1 MQKTNSPNKLFFDK
15 QNYKHKGTNDP
26 LKPRS
31 QTFDS
36 NVLHSTKP
44 IKINIQNI
52 RRTDDNVKIKF
63 RNDNQIFLN
72 TYKLPQ
78 IINRLSLSNF
88 HKKKINNEQNQ
99 IRNVNINYNF
109 NIFNKTSGLM
119 GFKGITFN
127 RGIPEFRNTNYLINN
142 EAGNMK
148 PITSE
153 NSDINKYKIL
163 KGQLLNSNININ
175 NNINIINN
183 NLNIIND
190 LKNDKEKKRANYNK
204 NSFNS
209 KAIINNNKY
218 YNNNLI
224 NENMNI
230 FKDAN
235 KKIKLEKH
243 DEKLISS
250 KSKEKN
256 EEKNNLCD
264 DNNDSFITELHNLF
278 PNEKKN
284 NDSQQNLNEQTD
296 EMDKNNESDDDKEP
310 DPRINFEQINRV
322 NKSRPQTSYGGL
334 NVRRKNL
341 QSAFKN
347 RNSRPATSN
356 VS

>member
-1 MQKTNSPNKLFFDK
+1 M
-15 QNYKHKGTNDP
+15 
-26 LKPRS
+26 
-31 QTFDS
+31 
-36 NVLHSTKP
+36 
-44 IKINIQNI
+44 QNI
-52 RRTDDNVKIKF
+52 RRPDDNVKIKF

-88 HKKKINNEQNQ
+88 HKKKVNDTNQ

-127 RGIPEFRNTNYLINN
+127 RGIPEFRNTNYVINN
-142 EAGNMK
+142 DIGNIGNIK

-153 NSDINKYKIL
+153 NSEISKYKVL
-163 KGQLLNSNININ
+163 KGQLLSNNININ

-190 LKNDKEKKRANYNK
+190 LKNDKEKKRTNYNK

-224 NENMNI
+224 KENMNI
-230 FKDAN
+230 FKDVS

-243 DEKLISS
+243 EEKIIP

-256 EEKNNLCD
+256 EEKNNLCE

>member
-1 MQKTNSPNKLFFDK
+1 M
-15 QNYKHKGTNDP
+15 
-26 LKPRS
+26 
-31 QTFDS
+31 
-36 NVLHSTKP
+36 
-44 IKINIQNI
+44 QNI
-52 RRTDDNVKIKF
+52 RRPDDNVKIKF

-88 HKKKINNEQNQ
+88 HKKKVNDTNQ

-127 RGIPEFRNTNYLINN
+127 RGIPEFRNTNYVINN
-142 EAGNMK
+142 DIGNIGNIGNIK

-153 NSDINKYKIL
+153 NSDISKYKVL

-190 LKNDKEKKRANYNK
+190 LKNDKEKKRTNYNK

-224 NENMNI
+224 KENMNI
-230 FKDAN
+230 FKDVS

-243 DEKLISS
+243 EEKIIP

-256 EEKNNLCD
+256 EEKNNLCE

>member
-1 MQKTNSPNKLFFDK
+1 M
-15 QNYKHKGTNDP
+15 
-26 LKPRS
+26 
-31 QTFDS
+31 
-36 NVLHSTKP
+36 
-44 IKINIQNI
+44 QNI
-52 RRTDDNVKIKF
+52 RRPDDNVKIKF

-88 HKKKINNEQNQ
+88 HKKKVNDTNQ

-127 RGIPEFRNTNYLINN
+127 RGIPEFRNTNYVINN
-142 EAGNMK
+142 DIGNIGNIGNIK

-153 NSDINKYKIL
+153 NSDISKYKVL
-163 KGQLLNSNININ
+163 KGQLLSNNININ

-190 LKNDKEKKRANYNK
+190 LKNDKEKKRTNYNK

-224 NENMNI
+224 KENMNL
-230 FKDAN
+230 FKDVS

-243 DEKLISS
+243 EEKIIP

-256 EEKNNLCD
+256 EEKNNLCE

>member
-1 MQKTNSPNKLFFDK
+1 
-15 QNYKHKGTNDP
+15 
-26 LKPRS
+26 
-31 QTFDS
+31 
-36 NVLHSTKP
+36 
-44 IKINIQNI
+44 
-52 RRTDDNVKIKF
+52 
-63 RNDNQIFLN
+63 
-72 TYKLPQ
+72 
-78 IINRLSLSNF
+78 LSNF
-88 HKKKINNEQNQ
+88 HKKKNNQEQNQ
-99 IRNVNINYNF
+99 VRNVNINYNF

-127 RGIPEFRNTNYLINN
+127 RGIPEFRNTNYFVNNDINN
-142 EAGNMK
+142 LGNIK

-190 LKNDKEKKRANYNK
+190 LKNDKEKKRTNYNK

-230 FKDAN
+230 FKDIN

-243 DEKLISS
+243 EEKAVS

-284 NDSQQNLNEQTD
+284 NDSQQNLNEQMD

-356 VS
+356 IS

>member
-1 MQKTNSPNKLFFDK
+1 M
-15 QNYKHKGTNDP
+15 
-26 LKPRS
+26 
-31 QTFDS
+31 
-36 NVLHSTKP
+36 
-44 IKINIQNI
+44 QNI
-52 RRTDDNVKIKF
+52 RRPDDNVKIKF

-88 HKKKINNEQNQ
+88 HKKKVNDTNQ

-127 RGIPEFRNTNYLINN
+127 RGIPEFRNTNYVINN
-142 EAGNMK
+142 DIGNIGNIGNIK

-153 NSDINKYKIL
+153 NSDISKYKVL
-163 KGQLLNSNININ
+163 KGQLLSNNININ

-190 LKNDKEKKRANYNK
+190 LKNDKEKKRTNYNK

-224 NENMNI
+224 KENMNI
-230 FKDAN
+230 FKDVS

-243 DEKLISS
+243 EEKIIS

-256 EEKNNLCD
+256 EEKNNLCE

>member
-1 MQKTNSPNKLFFDK
+1 M
-15 QNYKHKGTNDP
+15 
-26 LKPRS
+26 
-31 QTFDS
+31 
-36 NVLHSTKP
+36 
-44 IKINIQNI
+44 
-52 RRTDDNVKIKF
+52 
-63 RNDNQIFLN
+63 
-72 TYKLPQ
+72 
-78 IINRLSLSNF
+78 SNF
-88 HKKKINNEQNQ
+88 HKKKNNQEQNQ
-99 IRNVNINYNF
+99 VRNVNINYNF

-127 RGIPEFRNTNYLINN
+127 RGIPEFRNTNYFVNNDINN
-142 EAGNMK
+142 LGNIK

-190 LKNDKEKKRANYNK
+190 LKNDKEKKRTNYNK

-209 KAIINNNKY
+209 KAILNNNKY

-230 FKDAN
+230 FKDIN

-243 DEKLISS
+243 EEKAVS

-284 NDSQQNLNEQTD
+284 NDSQQNLNEQMD

>member
-1 MQKTNSPNKLFFDK
+1 
-15 QNYKHKGTNDP
+15 
-26 LKPRS
+26 
-31 QTFDS
+31 
-36 NVLHSTKP
+36 V
-44 IKINIQNI
+44 QNI
-52 RRTDDNVKIKF
+52 RRPDDNVKIKF

-88 HKKKINNEQNQ
+88 HKKKVNDTNQ

-127 RGIPEFRNTNYLINN
+127 RGIPEFRNTNYVINN
-142 EAGNMK
+142 DIGNIGNIK

-153 NSDINKYKIL
+153 NSEISKYKVL
-163 KGQLLNSNININ
+163 KGQLLSNNININ

-190 LKNDKEKKRANYNK
+190 LKNDKEKKRTNYNK

-224 NENMNI
+224 KENMNI
-230 FKDAN
+230 FKDVS

-243 DEKLISS
+243 EEKIIP

-256 EEKNNLCD
+256 EEKNNLCE

-347 RNSRPATSN
+347 RNSRPVTSN

>member
-1 MQKTNSPNKLFFDK
+1 M
-15 QNYKHKGTNDP
+15 
-26 LKPRS
+26 
-31 QTFDS
+31 
-36 NVLHSTKP
+36 
-44 IKINIQNI
+44 QNI
-52 RRTDDNVKIKF
+52 RRPDDNVKIKF

-88 HKKKINNEQNQ
+88 HKKKVNDTNQ

-127 RGIPEFRNTNYLINN
+127 RGIPEFRNTNYVINN
-142 EAGNMK
+142 DIGNIGNIK

-153 NSDINKYKIL
+153 NSEISKYKVL
-163 KGQLLNSNININ
+163 KGQLLSNNININ

-190 LKNDKEKKRANYNK
+190 LKNDKEKKRTNYNK

-224 NENMNI
+224 KENMNI
-230 FKDAN
+230 FKDVS

-243 DEKLISS
+243 EEKIIP

-256 EEKNNLCD
+256 EEKNNLCE

-347 RNSRPATSN
+347 RNSRPVTSN

>member
-1 MQKTNSPNKLFFDK
+1 M
-15 QNYKHKGTNDP
+15 
-26 LKPRS
+26 
-31 QTFDS
+31 
-36 NVLHSTKP
+36 
-44 IKINIQNI
+44 
-52 RRTDDNVKIKF
+52 
-63 RNDNQIFLN
+63 
-72 TYKLPQ
+72 
-78 IINRLSLSNF
+78 
-88 HKKKINNEQNQ
+88 
-99 IRNVNINYNF
+99 NINYNF
-109 NIFNKTSGLM
+109 NIFNKTSGLT

-127 RGIPEFRNTNYLINN
+127 RGIPEFRNTNYLFNNEINN
-142 EAGNMK
+142 KK
-148 PITSE
+148 PINSE
-153 NSDINKYKIL
+153 NEDINKYKIL

-190 LKNDKEKKRANYNK
+190 LKNDKEKKRTNYNK

-230 FKDAN
+230 FKDVN
-235 KKIKLEKH
+235 KRIKLEKH
-243 DEKLISS
+243 EEKAIS

-256 EEKNNLCD
+256 EEKNNLCE
-264 DNNDSFITELHNLF
+264 DNNDSFITELNNLF

>member
-1 MQKTNSPNKLFFDK
+1 
-15 QNYKHKGTNDP
+15 
-26 LKPRS
+26 
-31 QTFDS
+31 
-36 NVLHSTKP
+36 
-44 IKINIQNI
+44 
-52 RRTDDNVKIKF
+52 
-63 RNDNQIFLN
+63 
-72 TYKLPQ
+72 
-78 IINRLSLSNF
+78 
-88 HKKKINNEQNQ
+88 
-99 IRNVNINYNF
+99 
-109 NIFNKTSGLM
+109 M

-127 RGIPEFRNTNYLINN
+127 RGIPEFRNTNYFVNNDINN
-142 EAGNMK
+142 LGNIK
-148 PITSE
+148 PIISE

-190 LKNDKEKKRANYNK
+190 LKNDKEKKRTNYNK

-230 FKDAN
+230 FKDIN

-243 DEKLISS
+243 EEKAVS

-284 NDSQQNLNEQTD
+284 NDSQQNLNEQMD

-356 VS
+356 IS

>member
-1 MQKTNSPNKLFFDK
+1 LN
-15 QNYKHKGTNDP
+15 
-26 LKPRS
+26 
-31 QTFDS
+31 
-36 NVLHSTKP
+36 STKP

-52 RRTDDNVKIKF
+52 RRPDDGVKIKF

-72 TYKLPQ
+72 SYKLPQ

-88 HKKKINNEQNQ
+88 HKKKNPENNQ

-142 EAGNMK
+142 EIGNKK
-148 PITSE
+148 PISSE

-190 LKNDKEKKRANYNK
+190 IKSDKEKKRTNYNK

-243 DEKLISS
+243 EEKLISS

>member
-1 MQKTNSPNKLFFDK
+1 M
-15 QNYKHKGTNDP
+15 
-26 LKPRS
+26 KPRS
-31 QTFDS
+31 QTFDTKPL
-36 NVLHSTKP
+36 NSTKP

-52 RRTDDNVKIKF
+52 RRLDDNTKIKF
-63 RNDNQIFLN
+63 RNKNDNQIFLN

-78 IINRLSLSNF
+78 IISRLSLSNF
-88 HKKKINNEQNQ
+88 HKKKPQDSNQ
-99 IRNVNINYNF
+99 IKSVNINYNF
-109 NIFNKTSGLM
+109 NIFNKTSRLM

-127 RGIPEFRNTNYLINN
+127 RGIPEFRNTNYVINN
-142 EAGNMK
+142 NDIGNIK

-153 NSDINKYKIL
+153 NDELEKYKIL
-163 KGQLLNSNININ
+163 KEQLLNN
-175 NNINIINN
+175 NN
-183 NLNIIND
+183 
-190 LKNDKEKKRANYNK
+190 NYNK
-204 NSFNS
+204 NCFNS

-224 NENMNI
+224 NENMNL
-230 FKDAN
+230 FKDVS

-243 DEKLISS
+243 EEKIIS

-284 NDSQQNLNEQTD
+284 NNDSQQNLNEQTD
-296 EMDKNNESDDDKEP
+296 EIDKNNESDDDREP

-356 VS
+356 IS

>member
-1 MQKTNSPNKLFFDK
+1 M
-15 QNYKHKGTNDP
+15 
-26 LKPRS
+26 
-31 QTFDS
+31 
-36 NVLHSTKP
+36 
-44 IKINIQNI
+44 QNI
-52 RRTDDNVKIKF
+52 RRPDDNVKIKF

-88 HKKKINNEQNQ
+88 HKKKVNDTNQ

-127 RGIPEFRNTNYLINN
+127 RGIPEFRNTNYVINN
-142 EAGNMK
+142 DIGNIGNIGNIK

-153 NSDINKYKIL
+153 NSDISKYKVL

-190 LKNDKEKKRANYNK
+190 LKNDKEKKRTNYNK

-224 NENMNI
+224 KENMNI
-230 FKDAN
+230 FKDVS

-243 DEKLISS
+243 EEKIIS

-256 EEKNNLCD
+256 EEKNNLCE

>member
-1 MQKTNSPNKLFFDK
+1 M
-15 QNYKHKGTNDP
+15 
-26 LKPRS
+26 
-31 QTFDS
+31 
-36 NVLHSTKP
+36 
-44 IKINIQNI
+44 QNI
-52 RRTDDNVKIKF
+52 RRPDDNVKIKF

-88 HKKKINNEQNQ
+88 HKKKVNDTNQ

-127 RGIPEFRNTNYLINN
+127 RGIPEFRNTNYVINN
-142 EAGNMK
+142 DIGNIGNIGNIK

-153 NSDINKYKIL
+153 NSDISKYKVL

-190 LKNDKEKKRANYNK
+190 LKNDKEKKRTNYNK

-224 NENMNI
+224 KENMNI
-230 FKDAN
+230 FKDVS

-243 DEKLISS
+243 EEKIIP

-256 EEKNNLCD
+256 EEKNNLCE

-356 VS
+356 IS

>member
-1 MQKTNSPNKLFFDK
+1 M
-15 QNYKHKGTNDP
+15 
-26 LKPRS
+26 
-31 QTFDS
+31 
-36 NVLHSTKP
+36 
-44 IKINIQNI
+44 
-52 RRTDDNVKIKF
+52 
-63 RNDNQIFLN
+63 
-72 TYKLPQ
+72 
-78 IINRLSLSNF
+78 SNF
-88 HKKKINNEQNQ
+88 HKKKNNQEQNQ
-99 IRNVNINYNF
+99 VRNVNINYNF

-127 RGIPEFRNTNYLINN
+127 RGIPEFRNTNYFVNNDINN
-142 EAGNMK
+142 LGNIK

-190 LKNDKEKKRANYNK
+190 LKNDKEKKRTNYNK

-230 FKDAN
+230 FKDIN

-243 DEKLISS
+243 EEKAVS

-284 NDSQQNLNEQTD
+284 NDSQQNLNEQMD

-356 VS
+356 IS